1 VPWTDGAIF
10 TTMVQPQ
17 RTLSPSGAFA
27 STRPRPAHIVL
38 VAALIV
44 LVSALTVL
52 WGART
57 AFATLS
63 AGGRPAAEQALA
75 SGHSLLQSRQ
85 LWSTID
91 VCNAADQP
99 DTVGVRGSM
108 PGDGQAH
115 DTMYMRFLLQYMN
128 TATKHW
134 SDLSADAS
142 ADFVAVGS
150 SKVVRQAGTSFELKP
165 VAGKPAFTLRGV
177 VTFQWRRG
185 ANVVASVSR
194 ATSAGRT
201 SLAGA
206 DPAGFSAA
214 TCLIG

>member
-1 VPWTDGAIF
+1 
-10 TTMVQPQ
+10 M
-17 RTLSPSGAFA
+17 
-27 STRPRPAHIVL
+27 VL
-38 VAALIV
+38 VTALIV
-44 LVSALTVL
+44 FASALTVL
-52 WGART
+52 WGARS
-57 AFATLS
+57 ASAMES
-63 AGGRPAAEQALA
+63 AGGSRTAAEQAFA

-150 SKVVRQAGTSFELKP
+150 AKVVRQAGTSFELKP
-165 VAGKPAFTLRGV
+165 VAGKPAFMLRGV

>member
-1 VPWTDGAIF
+1 MVP
-10 TTMVQPQ
+10 PQ
-17 RTLSPSGAFA
+17 TPLSPWGAFA
-27 STRPRPAHIVL
+27 LTRSRPAHVVL

-44 LVSALTVL
+44 CVCALTNL
-52 WGART
+52 WGAPSASAT
-57 AFATLS
+57 A
-63 AGGRPAAEQALA
+63 PASGKTRAKQALA

-128 TATKHW
+128 RATKHW
-134 SDLSADAS
+134 TDLSADAS

-150 SKVVRQAGTSFELKP
+150 AKVVRQAGTSFELKP
-165 VAGKPAFTLRGV
+165 IAGKPAFTLRGV